1 MKSISKP
8 PLAEMV
14 KKRVFRTVLL
24 PTFIVYITLAG
35 LLIISHIWILQSQ
48 MTHKAHIASITADEF
63 ISNSKSILRVYA
75 DKIKSDSGK
84 INPQEHF
91 LLTRYFHDISLLDSR
106 QHTVI
111 KSTILES
118 GEQIAQPLF
127 YELPSEIPYQYE
139 KLTSPYYSVIAR
151 TTVMGLLGRYNPD
164 YVVVGEVNL
173 SRLWSFIKA
182 SISSS
187 DLLFIT
193 DRFGNYVADSNVVK
207 VLRQEN
213 ISHYDWFPRETSG
226 NFYIFRIGAFEGS
239 WFLVAG
245 VYNPVSHL
253 WTFVLTPISAAFSP
267 TFYMLGFML
276 CFAFVSMLLLRWLVL
291 RWLDDVLVTPLTSF
305 ASYVRNRFEN
315 KILPVSSQGFFPF
328 KEGKILE
335 NVFEESM
342 EKLLDDERAI
352 QETAEKFQIITDTAP
367 MGIFVF
373 QDDRI
378 VYVNE
383 EGCRITGYS
392 QEEFQDIVP
401 FWQIVGEEYRDIV
414 AYNAT
419 RRQEGLIAEQVTYE
433 LPIKTKSGERRIIRA
448 TVSTTTLKNRPAGI
462 ITAMDISEIKQAEE
476 EKRKLEM
483 QLQRYQRIESLG
495 TLVAGISHEFN
506 NILHAI
512 ALNIEHL
519 GMELQKLG
527 IANDRMLKHIEDVGV
542 LQQRAANIIRE
553 LLVFSRGEGLEKTKL
568 LLREEIERVVMFCKH
583 VFPRSIEIRTEFQE
597 KGASILA
604 GKGQVEQ
611 IFLNL
616 LNNARDAIESRDG
629 VGVIEIKT
637 ELLSEQSDSYVKI
650 TVRDNGIGMPKEV
663 LERIFEP
670 FFTTKPIGKGSGLGL
685 SMVYGIVKQ
694 LNGDITCESE
704 WGKGTTF
711 TLILPAM
718 EFSEP
723 ERIGVPVVDLPEDE
737 KNPAITP
744 RKKRILIVEDEITI
758 RNLMS
763 EFLSKE
769 GYMVEQASTAEEAL
783 RLLDGT
789 TYDLVIT
796 DLGLP
801 GMGGE
806 KFLEELTRRKT
817 GIPIIIASGYM
828 HGKKVLEN
836 PGPYGVVASLSKPF
850 SVGKLKE
857 TVEKVLNIG

>member
-1 MKSISKP
+1 M
-8 PLAEMV
+8 
-14 KKRVFRTVLL
+14 
-24 PTFIVYITLAG
+24 
-35 LLIISHIWILQSQ
+35 
-48 MTHKAHIASITADEF
+48 
-63 ISNSKSILRVYA
+63 
-75 DKIKSDSGK
+75 
-84 INPQEHF
+84 
-91 LLTRYFHDISLLDSR
+91 
-106 QHTVI
+106 
-111 KSTILES
+111 
-118 GEQIAQPLF
+118 
-127 YELPSEIPYQYE
+127 
-139 KLTSPYYSVIAR
+139 
-151 TTVMGLLGRYNPD
+151 
-164 YVVVGEVNL
+164 
-173 SRLWSFIKA
+173 
-182 SISSS
+182 
-187 DLLFIT
+187 
-193 DRFGNYVADSNVVK
+193 
-207 VLRQEN
+207 
-213 ISHYDWFPRETSG
+213 
-226 NFYIFRIGAFEGS
+226 
-239 WFLVAG
+239 AG
-245 VYNPVSHL
+245 VYNPVSCL
-253 WTFVLTPISAAFSP
+253 WTFVLTPTSSAFSP
-267 TFYMLGFML
+267 TLYMLGVII
-276 CFAFVSMLLLRWLVL
+276 CFAFVAMLLLRWLVL

-315 KILPVSSQGFFPF
+315 KILPVSSQEFFQF

-342 EKLLDDERAI
+342 AKLLDDERAI

-378 VYVNE
+378 VYVNK

-392 QEEFQDIVP
+392 REESQDIVP

-414 AYNAT
+414 AYDAT
-419 RRQEGLIAEQVTYE
+419 RRQKGLLTEQVAYE

-448 TVSTTTLKNRPAGI
+448 TVSTTTLENRPAGI

-483 QLQRYQRIESLG
+483 QLQRSQRIESLG

-506 NILHAI
+506 NILHAVS
-512 ALNIEHL
+512 LSIEHL

-527 IANDRMLKHIEDVGV
+527 VANDRMLKHIEDVGV
-542 LQQRAANIIRE
+542 LQQRAANVIRE
-553 LLVFSRGEGLEKTKL
+553 LLVFSRSEGLEKTKL
-568 LLREEIERVVMFCKH
+568 LLRKEIERVVMFCKQ

-711 TLILPAM
+711 TLILPAV

-723 ERIGVPVVDLPEDE
+723 ERIGVPVVDLPEDGE
-737 KNPAITP
+737 GPGHNSK
-744 RKKRILIVEDEITI
+744 KKRILIVEDEITI

-783 RLLDGT
+783 HLLDGT

-817 GIPIIIASGYM
+817 GIPIIIASGYI

-836 PGPYGVVASLSKPF
+836 PGHYGVVASLSKPF